1 MNKLLKV
8 LSVYRYE
15 KSGRLVAW
23 DPTTGTAIPLN
34 GDLTHSDRES
44 HRINRKTE
52 ISQTSYRIE
61 YEYREEQGA
70 GKYKRLRAWD
80 VNHLPQKSTDHSA
93 PLENRI
99 DITPSDLFN
108 DAENKYVGRSSGHP
122 VAGWIG
128 GLSVFPLVFW
138 VIPVTCISLID
149 SRPTPPVVST
159 VFLIILGSCLFG
171 ILVSYIISACTR
183 SSGDP
188 QKIQEVNEAKVRVRT
203 ILEKRIADAMRDIH
217 AWDRFDG
224 IEFER
229 AVGGIYKEQGFD
241 VEFTPRTND
250 QGIDLILRKQNS
262 VSIVQCKA
270 YANNVGVAAVRELVG
285 VRAAWPDANEVILV
299 SLYDFSNPA
308 KEFAAKHNVKLFSI
322 AKDYLKTDY
331 RPFR

>member
-1 MNKLLKV
+1 MYKELKV
-8 LSVYRYE
+8 LSVYRYK
-15 KSGRLVAW
+15 KSGKLVVW
-23 DPTTGTAIPLN
+23 DPSTRTAFPLN
-34 GDLTHSDRES
+34 SDLTHSDREP

-61 YEYREEQGA
+61 YECWEEKGFTQ
-70 GKYKRLRAWD
+70 YQRLRAWD
-80 VNHLPQKSTDHSA
+80 VSHLPQKSTDPSA

-99 DITPSDLFN
+99 DITPSELFN
-108 DAENKYVGRSSGHP
+108 DAENKYVGRSFGHP
-122 VAGWIG
+122 ASGWIG
-128 GLSVFPLVFW
+128 GLSILPLFW
-138 VIPVTCISLID
+138 VVPVACISLID
-149 SRPTPPVVST
+149 SRPTPPAVVSAFPI
-159 VFLIILGSCLFG
+159 VLGSCLFG
-171 ILVSYIISACTR
+171 FLLSYVIHVRTR

-203 ILEKRIADAMRDIH
+203 LVEKRIADAMRDIH

-224 IEFER
+224 IEFEI
-229 AVGGIYKEQGFD
+229 AVGRIYKQQGFD

-270 YANNVGVAAVRELVG
+270 YANNVGVAAVRELMG
-285 VRAAWPDANEVILV
+285 VRAAWPDAKEVILV

-308 KEFAAKHNVKLFSI
+308 KEFAAEHNIKLFSI

-331 RPFR
+331 RPSR